1 MIKAKI
7 NKTYNNEELI
17 EIGMKFKKADV
28 RCVFFAHGT
37 FAGDS
42 PLGVAEALEST
53 FSEIQGIE
61 SLKPAIKKSVDHTM
75 KDLGNYT
82 QGYIDEFA
90 NLLGQDI
97 QCLPFIWTSENHHA
111 ARLKATVKL
120 AKELAEIIKN
130 KNITH
135 NQRILLCGHS
145 HAGQVFALL
154 TLLLENSVTAEKL
167 LEVIEQLA
175 LDKAQLLKDLM
186 MVKTVFLDI
195 VTFGTPV
202 RYAWG
207 QYANYRLLDIIN
219 HRSAIDIGGLLT
231 TRDGDY
237 VQQWGAEGTDI
248 ITAEPYSSIN
258 RQLDVILNDKGRS
271 LTAIKNNFKRKICTQ
286 PCYEDG
292 RIVGCEHLLIDYLD
306 NDLSPNWFEKYFDV
320 SHSIG
325 TLFGHGA
332 YTRIDFMQFTGV
344 LLAKSLYS

>member
-7 NKTYNNEELI
+7 NNTYSSKELT
-17 EIGMKFKKADV
+17 EMGVKFKNADV

-53 FSEIQGIE
+53 FSELQGMDG
-61 SLKPAIKKSVDHTM
+61 LKVAIKKNIDHTF

-82 QGYIDEFA
+82 QGYIDEFE
-90 NLLGQDI
+90 NQLGQGI

-130 KNITH
+130 KNITK
-135 NQRILLCGHS
+135 NQRVLLCGHS

-154 TLLLENSVTAEKL
+154 TLLLENSETAEKL
-167 LEVIEQLA
+167 LDVIEQLA
-175 LDKAQLLKDLM
+175 LDKAQLLKDLIR
-186 MVKTVFLDI
+186 VKTVFLDI

-207 QYANYRLLDIIN
+207 RYTNYRLLDIIN
-219 HRSAIDIGGLLT
+219 HRSAIDIRGLLT

-248 ITAEPYSSIN
+248 VTTEFYRSIN
-258 RQLDVILNDKGRS
+258 QQLDVILNDKGQS
-271 LTAIKNNFKRKICTQ
+271 LTAIKKNVKRKVCTQ
-286 PCYEDG
+286 PHYEDG
-292 RIVGCEHLLIDYLD
+292 TLVKCEHLLIDYLD
-306 NDLSPNWFEKYFDV
+306 NDPNPNWFEKYFNV
-320 SHSIG
+320 SQSVG

-332 YTRIDFMQFTGV
+332 YTRIDFKQFTGM
-344 LLAKSLYS
+344 LLAKTLYS